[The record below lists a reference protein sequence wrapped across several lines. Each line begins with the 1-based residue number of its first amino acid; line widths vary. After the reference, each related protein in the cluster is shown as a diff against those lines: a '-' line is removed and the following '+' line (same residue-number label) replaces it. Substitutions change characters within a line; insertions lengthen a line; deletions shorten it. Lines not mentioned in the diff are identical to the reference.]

1 MNCYNQNGEV
11 WQNIPWCIVMYK
23 PYYAWILPGI
33 CWRHLVAWRS
43 QESARPLI
51 NLIGPPLLTDGYSAI
66 QAESTSHSIYGCGAG
81 LWRVGP
87 GFVLAAACSC
97 THKHWFVKCFRLV
110 MYATSTH
117 TASPFRD
124 ALQPWHY
131 RHHYA
136 HLTVLTYLSWN
147 KWPTEVWSVVW
158 GDLLS
163 SAL

>member
-1 MNCYNQNGEV
+1 MVRCGKTSHDV
-11 WQNIPWCIVMYK
+11 LWCTSPIG
-23 PYYAWILPGI
+23 WILPGI

-81 LWRVGP
+81 
-87 GFVLAAACSC
+87 C
-97 THKHWFVKCFRLV
+97 
-110 MYATSTH
+110 
-117 TASPFRD
+117 D
-124 ALQPWHY
+124 ALDLALCSLLL
-131 RHHYA
+131 A
-136 HLTVLTYLSWN
+136 HAHNTGLWNALGLLCMQHPPTPPLPSETRSNPDTTDITTHISQFYLSWN
-147 KWPTEVWSVVW
+147 KGPTEVWSVVW